1 MTARLHRLA
10 NGVTVLCDPMPGL
23 ETLAISV
30 VVRGG
35 ARWEPKNRSGWSHL
49 LEHMVFKGA
58 AGRSAQEIIE
68 TVEAAGAQINAVTG
82 YERTSFQIRALKDRL
97 ELSLQVLADLV
108 LRPTLDAEDLTREK
122 DVVGQEIAEAY
133 DTPDDHVF
141 EMAQARAFESQQL
154 GRPILGTNKSIG
166 TATPET
172 LDAWRRALYAPE
184 RLCVACAGAVDEDRV
199 LALAE
204 NLFAG
209 MTPTD
214 GPAPPEPAQFVGGH
228 ATLARRIEQ
237 ANLVWQLPGL
247 GAGDPDRYA
256 SRLFVEILGGGMA
269 SRLFQEAREK
279 RGLAYAI
286 AAWATAY
293 EDTGVIGV
301 FAGAAADKAEA
312 LSILVADEIRKL
324 GEGVTDAELARAK
337 AQLETGL
344 FMAEESPLARA
355 ERAASQTFMF
365 GAPLTPTAIRAAVE
379 AVQPSDLA
387 RIGERMLAPRTCAT
401 AVLGPRAG
409 LKAGAAFGAAL
420 FG

>member
-1 MTARLHRLA
+1 MTARLHRLS

-68 TVEAAGAQINAVTG
+68 TVESAGAQINAVTG

-97 ELSLQVLADLV
+97 ELGLQVLADLV
-108 LRPTLDAEDLTREK
+108 LRPTVDGDDLTREK
-122 DVVGQEIAEAY
+122 DVVAQEIAEAY
-133 DTPDDHVF
+133 DTPDDQVF
-141 EMAQARAFESQQL
+141 EMAQAKAFDGQQL
-154 GRPILGTNKSIG
+154 GRPILGTVKSIG
-166 TATPET
+166 TAEPAT

-184 RLCVACAGAVDEDRV
+184 RLCVACAGAVDEDAV

-204 NLFAG
+204 RLFAG
-209 MTPTD
+209 MAPD
-214 GPAPPEPAQFVGGH
+214 AGPAAPEPGRFIGGH

-286 AAWATAY
+286 DAWATAY

-301 FAGAAADKAEA
+301 FAGASADKAEA
-312 LSILVADEIRKL
+312 LSALVADEIRKL

-365 GAPLTPTAIRAAVE
+365 GAPLSAEAIRTAVE
-379 AVQPSDLA
+379 AVTPADLA
-387 RIGERMLAPRTCAT
+387 RIGKRMLAPKACAT

-409 LKAGAAFGAAL
+409 LKAGEAFGRAL
-420 FG
+420 FA